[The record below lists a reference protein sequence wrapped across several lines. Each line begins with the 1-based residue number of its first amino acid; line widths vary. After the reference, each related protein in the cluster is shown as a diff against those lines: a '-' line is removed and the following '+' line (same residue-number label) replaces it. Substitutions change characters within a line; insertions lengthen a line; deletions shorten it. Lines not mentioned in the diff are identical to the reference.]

1 VRNLQP
7 IAEEFVSCGSAKMCK
22 LCSHKP
28 THTLT
33 HTHTHTHTLTI
44 CANALTGPQPLEQ
57 AASGSVNGDNATQPA
72 AHAVAGMDRSAS
84 AHAIQVRT
92 ISATFMHCFAY

>member
-28 THTLT
+28 THTL
-33 HTHTHTHTLTI
+33 THTHTLTI

-92 ISATFMHCFAY
+92 ISAFMHCFAY